1 MAAEKDDIPE
11 PSGRKIFE
19 DSLSGTQDR
28 PFIPRLRFDS
38 NLTYQPLPRTLE
50 EFRSREGREN
60 RKRRLRDLWHQ
71 LSNLNHHGLHAN
83 ASAEGTP
90 FGGTATSL
98 TPEKAV
104 SLMTIY
110 ENELLGRCGGYM
122 SDTVL
127 GWRAFVRYAEA
138 KEAGE
143 WPLTR

>member
-19 DSLSGTQDR
+19 NSLSGAQDR

-38 NLTYQPLPRTLE
+38 NYEPLPRTLE

-71 LSNLNHHGLHAN
+71 LNHHGLYVN
-83 ASAEGTP
+83 ASAKGTP
-90 FGGTATSL
+90 FRGTATSL

-104 SLMTIY
+104 RLMTIY
-110 ENELLGRCGGYM
+110 ENELLGRCGGYL
-122 SDTVL
+122 SDTVGHI

-143 WPLTR
+143 WPLTH